1 MDIHFG
7 KYLEYASTSS
17 LSSKNSVFSM
27 FSVDINFLAY
37 LDYVLNT
44 SSIQLPCRFMVLP
57 ANWLRFLAH
66 VRMAA
71 AAAIVVVE
79 VAKQHLGSDSVL
91 PGRKIWLVITSPSQ
105 AKELNASFH
114 RRPFYPL
121 HLQLQDPAN
130 DSLLFFFL
138 TLLTLKFKQEY
149 NLILWTS
156 ARFRRNGDNSTY

>member
-79 VAKQHLGSDSVL
+79 VAKQHLGSDSGAL
-91 PGRKIWLVITSPSQ
+91 LQGIPGTVVNRGNASELWVFHQKCGG
-105 AKELNASFH
+105 KELRIEFSNRMIVKSC
-114 RRPFYPL
+114 
-121 HLQLQDPAN
+121 
-130 DSLLFFFL
+130 
-138 TLLTLKFKQEY
+138 
-149 NLILWTS
+149 
-156 ARFRRNGDNSTY
+156 